1 MKPAPLMLD
10 NQAHYMD
17 EEKLAEAY
25 NKALELEKSGRTD
38 EAAEAYKEVLEID
51 PSDHGGAAVRMASM
65 GKAKAPAR
73 APQAYVATLFDQH
86 ASVFDK
92 VLVDDLA
99 YGVPKLAADLLSEH
113 NLSNFPRI
121 LDLGCGTGLMGLQL
135 ASEQSNLIGVDLS
148 ENMIEIAYDRDIYE
162 ALYVADVEDY
172 LLDNDEAA
180 WNLICA
186 ADVLP
191 YLGDLDQFAKGI
203 ADNLILGNHCIFSTE
218 TLPLEDF
225 SEQNYTVG
233 KFQRFAHQLSYIE
246 NTFKKYKME
255 TLISKEII
263 VRYEQGNPI
272 FGHLVLMQKL

>member
-1 MKPAPLMLD
+1 
-10 NQAHYMD
+10 MD
-17 EEKLAEAY
+17 EEKLADAY
-25 NKALELEKSGRTD
+25 NKALELEKSGKID
-38 EAAEAYKEVLEID
+38 DAAEAYKHVLEID

-65 GKAKAPAR
+65 GKAKAPKR

-99 YGVPKLAADLLSEH
+99 YDVPKLAADMLSAH
-113 NLSNFPRI
+113 GLSSFMRI

-135 ASEQSNLIGVDLS
+135 ASEQVNLTGVDLS
-148 ENMIEIAYDRDIYE
+148 ENMLEIAYDRDVYN

-172 LLDNDEAA
+172 LLDNDEEP

-203 ADNLILGNHCIFSTE
+203 SDSLISDCHCIFSTE
-218 TLPLEDF
+218 TLLHDEFNGQD
-225 SEQNYTVG
+225 YTVG
-233 KFQRFAHQLSYIE
+233 KFQRFAHQLTYIE
-246 NTFKKYKME
+246 SIFKKYKME
-255 TLISKEII
+255 IEISKEII

-272 FGHLVLMQKL
+272 LGHLVLMQKK

>member
-1 MKPAPLMLD
+1 
-10 NQAHYMD
+10 MD

-25 NKALELEKSGRTD
+25 NKALGLEKSGKID
-38 EAAEAYKEVLEID
+38 EAAKSYKEVLEID

-65 GKAKAPAR
+65 GKAKAPER

-99 YGVPKLAADLLSEH
+99 YDVPKLAADMLSDH
-113 NLSNFPRI
+113 NLSNFQRI

-135 ASEQSNLIGVDLS
+135 TSEPTSLIGVDLS
-148 ENMIEIAYDRDIYE
+148 ENMIEIAYDRDVYD

-172 LLDNDEAA
+172 LLDNDEEP

-191 YLGDLDQFAKGI
+191 YLGDLNQFAKGVSG
-203 ADNLILGNHCIFSTE
+203 NLTSGNYCILSTE
-218 TLPLEDF
+218 TLPQDDF
-225 SEQNYTVG
+225 NGQNYTVG
-233 KFQRFAHQLSYIE
+233 KFQRFAHQLTYIE
-246 NTFKKYKME
+246 SIFKKYEME
-255 TLISKEII
+255 IRASKEII

-272 FGHLVLMQKL
+272 FGHLVLMFKQ

>member
-1 MKPAPLMLD
+1 M
-10 NQAHYMD
+10 N

-25 NKALELEKSGRTD
+25 NKALELEKSGKVD
-38 EAAEAYKEVLEID
+38 EAAEAYKQVLKLD

-65 GKAKAPAR
+65 GKADAPTR

-99 YGVPKLAADLLSEH
+99 YDVPKLAADMLSEQGI
-113 NLSNFPRI
+113 SNASRI
-121 LDLGCGTGLMGLQL
+121 LDLGCGTGLMGMQL
-135 ASEQSNLIGVDLS
+135 ASDQSNIIGVDLS
-148 ENMIEIAYDRDIYE
+148 ENMLEIAFDREVYD

-172 LLDNDEAA
+172 LLDNDEET

-191 YLGDLDQFAKGI
+191 YLGDLEQFAKGI
-203 ADNLILGNHCIFSTE
+203 TGNLDSGGYCIFSTE
-218 TLPLEDF
+218 TLPHDDF
-225 SEQNYTVG
+225 AGQNYTVG

-246 NTFKKYKME
+246 NIFSKNNMKIC
-255 TLISKEII
+255 ISNEII

>member
-1 MKPAPLMLD
+1 
-10 NQAHYMD
+10 MD

-25 NKALELEKSGRTD
+25 NKALELEKSGHID
-38 EAAEAYKEVLEID
+38 DAAEAYKQVLEID
-51 PSDHGGAAVRMASM
+51 PSDHGGAAVRIASM
-65 GKAKAPAR
+65 GKAQAPKR

-92 VLVDDLA
+92 VLVEDLA
-99 YGVPKLAADLLSEH
+99 YDVPKLAADMLSDH
-113 NLSNFPRI
+113 GLSSFPRM
-121 LDLGCGTGLMGLQL
+121 LDLGCGTGLMGLKI

-148 ENMIEIAYDRDIYE
+148 ENMLEIAYDRDAYD

-172 LLDNDEAA
+172 LLDNDEDP

-203 ADNLILGNHCIFSTE
+203 SDNLISDCHCILSTE
-218 TLPLEDF
+218 TLPQEDF
-225 SEQNYTVG
+225 AGQDYTVG
-233 KFQRFAHQLSYIE
+233 KFQRFAHQYSYIE
-246 NTFKKYKME
+246 SIFKKHKMDVG
-255 TLISKEII
+255 TSKEII

-272 FGHLVLMQKL
+272 LGHLVLMKKL